1 MSIVLYI
8 TANPKAVED
17 SYSLSVGDAFLKEY
31 QQINLRDQILKL
43 DLYQLEIPY
52 IDLDVFNG
60 WGKLQQGRDFK
71 QLTTEEQNKVGRI
84 NDLCDQFVNADKYVF
99 VTPMW
104 NLSIP
109 PKMKAYLDTICIAGR
124 TFKYTESGP
133 VGLLTH
139 KKALHIQSRGGVY
152 SEGPTRDFEFG
163 DKYIRALLT
172 FLGIPSIE
180 SIIIEGTAQDPT
192 QAEAI
197 KSKALQRGVQV
208 AKEF

>member
-1 MSIVLYI
+1 MTI
-8 TANPKAVED
+8 
-17 SYSLSVGDAFLKEY
+17 
-31 QQINLRDQILKL
+31 
-43 DLYQLEIPY
+43 
-52 IDLDVFNG
+52 
-60 WGKLQQGRDFK
+60 
-71 QLTTEEQNKVGRI
+71 EEQNKVGRI
-84 NDLCDQFVNADKYVF
+84 NDLCDQFVNADKYIF
-99 VTPMW
+99 VTPLW
-104 NLSIP
+104 NLSIL

-133 VGLLTH
+133 IGLLTS

-180 SIIIEGTAQDPT
+180 SIIIEGTAQDPAL
-192 QAEAI
+192 AEAI
-197 KSKALQRGVQV
+197 KSRALQRAVQV

>member
-1 MSIVLYI
+1 MSTVLYI

-17 SYSLSVGDAFLKEY
+17 SYSLSVGESFLKEY
-31 QQINLRDQILKL
+31 QQINLRDQIFKL

-52 IDLDVFNG
+52 IDLDVFKG
-60 WGKLQQGRDFK
+60 WGKLQQGRDFN

-84 NDLCDQFVNADKYVF
+84 NDLCDQFVNADKYIF
-99 VTPMW
+99 VTPLW

-133 VGLLTH
+133 IGLLTN

-152 SEGPTRDFEFG
+152 SEGPAQDLEFG
-163 DKYIRALLT
+163 DKYIRALLS
-172 FLGIPSIE
+172 FLGIPLIK
-180 SIIIEGTAQDPT
+180 SIIIEGTAQDPA

-197 KSKALQRGVQV
+197 KSRALQRAAQV
-208 AKEF
+208 AKAF

>member
-1 MSIVLYI
+1 MSTVLYI
-8 TANPKAVED
+8 TANPKAIED
-17 SYSLSVGDAFLKEY
+17 SFSLSVGEVFLKEY
-31 QQINLRDQILKL
+31 QQINLRDQIFKL

-52 IDLDVFNG
+52 IDMDVFNG
-60 WGKLQQGRDFK
+60 WGKLQQGRDFN
-71 QLTTEEQNKVGRI
+71 QLNVEEQNKVGRI
-84 NDLCDQFVNADKYVF
+84 NDLCDQFVNADKYIF

-133 VGLLTH
+133 IGLLTN
-139 KKALHIQSRGGVY
+139 KKALHIQSRGGSY
-152 SEGPTRDFEFG
+152 SEELTQNFEFG

-192 QAEAI
+192 QAETI
-197 KSKALQRGVQV
+197 KSKALQRATQV